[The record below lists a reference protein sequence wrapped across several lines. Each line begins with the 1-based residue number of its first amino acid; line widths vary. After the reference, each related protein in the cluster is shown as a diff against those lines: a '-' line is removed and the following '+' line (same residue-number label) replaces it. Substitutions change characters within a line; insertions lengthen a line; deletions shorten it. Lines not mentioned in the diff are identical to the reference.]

1 MAKPDFDATWV
12 PRIGRR
18 AAGELR
24 RLRRIGLIVATV
36 VPVIAVAA
44 GVLFAVGG
52 IGDLLGALLVV
63 ALTVCIVLFISA
75 QKTLAAAMSDWFG
88 VKVKGL
94 PLMNIKDFDAFC
106 QKQGLRR
113 PDDGSAIKESEHRA
127 SLLP

>member
-1 MAKPDFDATWV
+1 MVKPDFDATWV

-24 RLRRIGLIVATV
+24 RLRSIGLIVATV
-36 VPVIAVAA
+36 VPVVAVAA

-52 IGDLLGALLVV
+52 VGNLLGALLVV
-63 ALTVCIVLFISA
+63 ALTVCIVLFIRA
-75 QKTLAAAMSDWFG
+75 QIRLAAAMSDWFG

-94 PLMNIKDFDAFC
+94 PLMNIKDFDVFC

-113 PDDGSAIKESEHRA
+113 PDEAPAIEESEHRA
-127 SLLP
+127 RPLP